1 MNKTSSMLKNQQ
13 YSTCIE
19 SCNECMMA
27 CEACCT
33 ECLTMMSSSSNN
45 QQMMNM
51 NMMARCVMMCRDCAD
66 ACRMASMMMCR
77 GSEYVKQM
85 CEMCAD

>member
-1 MNKTSSMLKNQQ
+1 MNKTTSMLKNQQ

-33 ECLTMMSSSSNN
+33 ECMTMMSSSSSGITTTN
-45 QQMMNM
+45 
-51 NMMARCVMMCRDCAD
+51 DEH
-66 ACRMASMMMCR
+66 
-77 GSEYVKQM
+77 EYGTMYDDVQRL
-85 CEMCAD
+85 C

>member
-27 CEACCT
+27 CEACCV
-33 ECLTMMSSSSNN
+33 LN
-45 QQMMNM
+45 
-51 NMMARCVMMCRDCAD
+51 V
-66 ACRMASMMMCR
+66 
-77 GSEYVKQM
+77 
-85 CEMCAD
+85 